1 MTSVVASFKLLV
13 GLGNPGAEYENTRHN
28 AGAKWIEAL
37 AHQSQCTLKLE
48 KKFFGYFGKVSIGG
62 EEQFLLI
69 PTTYMNLSGKAVQ
82 SVCKFYKISPEEVLV
97 IHDELDIPPGTMKIK
112 RGGGHGGHN
121 GLKDIISKL
130 ANNREFGRLRLGI
143 GHPGHSSQ
151 VASYVLTKAPQ
162 NEYQQLQD
170 TIDESLRFIDE
181 IVSGD
186 LNTAMNQ
193 LHRFKASTA

>member
-1 MTSVVASFKLLV
+1 MSDFKLLV
-13 GLGNPGAEYENTRHN
+13 GLGNPGNEYENTRHN
-28 AGAKWIEAL
+28 AGAQWIEAL
-37 AHQSQCTLKLE
+37 AQQSQCPLRLE
-48 KKFFGYFGKVSIGG
+48 KKFSGYFGKVYIGG
-62 EEQFLLI
+62 EDRYLLI

-82 SVCKFYKISPEEVLV
+82 AVCQFYKIPPEQVLV

-130 ANNREFGRLRLGI
+130 ANNRDFGRLRLGI

-162 NEYQQLQD
+162 KEFKQLED
-170 TIDESLRFIDE
+170 TVHESLRYIED
-181 IVSGD
+181 IIAGD
-186 LNTAMNQ
+186 LPPVMNK
-193 LHRFKASTA
+193 LHSFKA